1 MSGDASIDDIRE
13 AYELSH
19 STMNKACAVYRDG
32 SKLSQP
38 LMSQIVDTSILED
51 EDESGT
57 IDEMVKEAV
66 KIIPVPDD
74 LAQPI
79 AENLVQSFISTR
91 KAMPDVRSSKTTKS
105 RVGGHTVYL
114 TSSEYE
120 DCLLYTSPSPRDRQK
135 SRMPSSA

>member
-1 MSGDASIDDIRE
+1 M
-13 AYELSH
+13 
-19 STMNKACAVYRDG
+19 
-32 SKLSQP
+32 
-38 LMSQIVDTSILED
+38 VDTSILED

-79 AENLVQSFISTR
+79 AENLVQSFIATR
-91 KAMPDVRSSKTTKS
+91 KAMPDVRDSKTTKS

-120 DCLLYTSPSPRDRQK
+120 DGRLGEIMITTSKEGRHGDLC
-135 SRMPSSA
+135 